1 MANTARILVDGITSG
16 SGAWRKAARCWR
28 ALPAVLAATM
38 LVACSELAEM
48 HRQDDP
54 GLYHEDGVQ
63 QAKGAA
69 QERRTEAD
77 AAMAASDQAV
87 GSTTGTAPAE
97 PESARITPGPGQRP
111 LRTVAV
117 TADQDF
123 VPDLQGEPLGGSYN
137 NVPLPAFVDLVF
149 GEQLGLPYSLDGG
162 LAGQSDLVTL
172 RLQEP
177 VAPTELFRIAR
188 RTLIDYG
195 VAMRVDNGIYTF
207 YIDKNISATN
217 VPILVTGRALPEVPE
232 SHRPVFVFVQLEAV
246 KPDKVFNW
254 LRSALKGQELDMNQ
268 DPTRNSIILRG
279 KSSVVEQALAMIEVL
294 DQPNMRGKF
303 SASIEPAYAQVD
315 SLAEDLV
322 NILASEGYDAS
333 TRPPIGAIMILP
345 LKSNNQ
351 LVVFAPSR
359 EVLDHVQGWVGIID
373 RRQQLAVEDG
383 IFSYE
388 VNNTQAS
395 YIVDLLNSLNGAQ
408 SESDRPVAT
417 QAVTGGNVSQAGLAT
432 QRPGGG
438 QSPQGQFVVDSNRN
452 AIIFR
457 GSGKQW
463 TDLLPVIQ
471 EMDQL
476 APSVLVEVL
485 LAEISLTDTDSSS
498 FQFLERTMVGDYDL
512 VLGTLGQ
519 LGAGSSAFS
528 ATLNKAGDVRAVLR
542 LLYENRRA
550 EIRSRP
556 RLMVKSG
563 QTASIDVGDEIPILT
578 TSSQSTQNPD
588 APIVQDVAY
597 RNTGVRLTIKPTVHN
612 SGFVDIDVSQELSE
626 AQINET
632 SGIDSPTIRNRTLQ
646 TTVTLR
652 DGGSILLGGLISS
665 SRSDDERGVPFFGA
679 LPGVGGLFRSEGQVE
694 DRRELLVMI
703 IPYVMDD
710 PQDAEEL
717 TEQLTDAFAT
727 NTGVAPAS
735 P

>member
-1 MANTARILVDGITSG
+1 MRNADLTRVIHAGRAGL
-16 SGAWRKAARCWR
+16 AAS
-28 ALPAVLAATM
+28 AVLA
-38 LVACSELAEM
+38 LVSCSQLTEM

-54 GLYHEDGVQ
+54 GLYTEGGVE
-63 QAKGAA
+63 QARESAYARRSEADGAA
-69 QERRTEAD
+69 TATGD
-77 AAMAASDQAV
+77 SGKGASDQ
-87 GSTTGTAPAE
+87 GIS
-97 PESARITPGPGQRP
+97 PEEQEAAIISPGPGLTP
-111 LRTVAV
+111 LRQMAV
-117 TADQDF
+117 TTDQDF

-162 LAGQSDLVTL
+162 MSSQTDLVTL

-177 VAPTELFRIAR
+177 VPPKELFRIAR
-188 RTLIDYG
+188 RTLMDFG
-195 VAMRVDNGIYTF
+195 VAMRFDNGIYTF
-207 YIDKNISATN
+207 YVDKNISATN

-232 SHRPVFVFVQLEAV
+232 SHRPVFVFVPLEAV
-246 KPDKVFNW
+246 QPDKVYNW
-254 LRSALKGQELDMNQ
+254 LRTALKGQELDVTQ
-268 DPTRNSIILRG
+268 DPLRNSIILRG
-279 KSSVVEQALAMIEVL
+279 KSSVVEQALAMVKVL
-294 DQPNMRGKF
+294 DQPHMRGKY
-303 SASIEPAYAQVD
+303 SISVEPAFAQVD
-315 SLAEDLV
+315 SLAQDLV
-322 NILASEGYDAS
+322 NILTSEGYDAS
-333 TRPPIGAIMILP
+333 SKPPFGAVMILP
-345 LKSNNQ
+345 LKSSNQ
-351 LVVFAPSR
+351 LVVFAPSKQL
-359 EVLDHVQGWVGIID
+359 LDHVQGWVEVID

-388 VNNTQAS
+388 VNSTQAS
-395 YIVDLLNSLNGAQ
+395 YIVDLLNSL
-408 SESDRPVAT
+408 
-417 QAVTGGNVSQAGLAT
+417 TGGPAAVGGPA
-432 QRPGGG
+432 GG
-438 QSPQGQFVVDSNRN
+438 QSALTANGVPTTDQAATPRPGEQTMQGQFVVDSNRN

-463 TDLLPVIQ
+463 ADLLPVIQ

-498 FQFLERTMVGDYDL
+498 FQFLERTSLGDYDL

-519 LGAGSSAFS
+519 LAAGSSAFS

-542 LLYENRRA
+542 VLYENRRA

-578 TSSQSTQNPD
+578 TASQSTQNPD

-597 RNTGVRLTIKPTVHN
+597 RSTGVKLKIRPTVHN
-612 SGFVDIDVSQELSE
+612 SGFVDIDVTQELSE

-665 SRSDDERGVPFFGA
+665 SKSDDETGVPFFGA
-679 LPGVGGLFRSEGQVE
+679 LPGVGGLFRSDGVIE

-703 IPYVMDD
+703 IPYVMDR
-710 PQDAEEL
+710 PQDAETL
-717 TEQLTDAFAT
+717 TEQLTDALAT
-727 NTGVAPAS
+727 STGVSTPS